1 MNSLAIPSSSSFS
14 LSNPYRQHAHISFI
28 VRNPRPRLSSNFE
41 FRGLRLSGEARRTS
55 FRCICC
61 SKRNEGT
68 SSGENENRIV
78 LDAFFLGKALAEVIN
93 ERIEST
99 VGEVLGNI
107 GRFQAEQQKQVQE
120 IQEEVLERAKRA
132 KERAAREAMEAQGL
146 VAAKTE
152 TITRKPAAVVV
163 TSVTST
169 SAAENPSGFSGSS
182 MGGVEESSSS
192 SDEDSVVNDG
202 S

>member
-14 LSNPYRQHAHISFI
+14 LSNPYRQHSHISFI
-28 VRNPRPRLSSNFE
+28 SCNPRPRLSSNFE
-41 FRGLRLSGEARRTS
+41 LSGLRLSGEARRTS
-55 FRCICC
+55 LRCNCS
-61 SKRNEGT
+61 SKRNE
-68 SSGENENRIV
+68 GENENRIV

-99 VGEVLGNI
+99 VGEVLSNI

-146 VAAKTE
+146 VASKPE
-152 TITRKPAAVVV
+152 TITRKPTAVVV
-163 TSVTST
+163 TSVTPT
-169 SAAENPSGFSGSS
+169 SAVENLSGFSGSS

-192 SDEDSVVNDG
+192 SDEDG